1 MSEPRPAG
9 LLVKT
14 EEAGARV
21 EARTWGWR
29 HGGRHAWALNSIDLD
44 IVPGERILIL
54 GPSGS
59 GKSTLLA
66 GLAGILGGEDEGE
79 ARGSLSV
86 DGMPP
91 EQQRGRIGLVMQDP
105 EAQVVLARV
114 GDDVAF
120 PMENLSVPREQIWP
134 RVGQALQEVGLGL
147 PFDHPTSALSG
158 GQKQRL
164 ALAAILAMRP
174 GLLILDEPTA
184 NLDPVGVAEVRD
196 AVEGVLAASGATL
209 VVVEHRVDV
218 WAGLVDRI
226 IVILEGR
233 IAADGPVERILAE
246 QGNLLKEQGIW
257 LPGDDVAA
265 AVGTLEKRRP
275 ETSPSDPILSVRG
288 LTIGYDPEHPIRTG
302 IDLDIARG
310 QSTCIVGPNGTGK
323 STLGLTLAGLLPAL
337 DGNVSA
343 APRNP
348 VRSASAD
355 PHQWRSA
362 DLLGRISM
370 VFQEPEYQFLA
381 RSVREELEIGPR
393 QAGMS
398 EDELVPLVE
407 EHLKALGLSTLA
419 EANPMTLSGGE
430 KRRLS
435 VASALISA
443 PELLILDE
451 PTFGQDRGT
460 WIGLVRLLREARD
473 RGTTLVSITH
483 DPAYVAAMGDTVIDL
498 SDIGAPGRAGR
509 TGTAGSAG
517 NSGSAGASRGT
528 GNSRSTEN
536 LGGTEGAKNDSR
548 GARENGG
555 VNRTNLPGENRTRS
569 ENEGLCGASTPRQSA
584 TQNDTLS
591 LSEGAARNDTPALS
605 ENAARTGNGPSN
617 ENESA
622 SCAQVHSAA
631 ERKALST
638 RLDVPSRR
646 LRLLNRV
653 NPVTQV
659 LALIVMTTPL
669 LITIDPISAG
679 TALGLE
685 ILLLPLA
692 QIRPTTL
699 ALRMIP
705 LLIAA
710 PIAALSMLLYAN
722 PGGEIFWSL
731 GPAIISERS
740 IRLALGILVR
750 VLAVGA
756 PAIILLSKID
766 PTDMAD
772 GLSQVLHMPA
782 RPVLATLAAARM
794 TGLMAADWK
803 ALEQARRIRGIGD
816 ARVVVSALRG
826 SFSLLVFALRRSA
839 KLSLTME
846 ARGFGTARTR
856 TWARPSHVGMAD
868 AVMMIVALII
878 PAAALTASVLS
889 GSFELI
895 GR

>member
-1 MSEPRPAG
+1 MSEPRPTG

-21 EARTWGWR
+21 EARAWGWR

-44 IVPGERILIL
+44 IAPGERVLIL

-66 GLAGILGGEDEGE
+66 GLAGILGGEDEGD

-134 RVGQALQEVGLGL
+134 RVGQALEEVGLGL

-184 NLDPVGVAEVRD
+184 NLDPDGVAEVRD

-233 IAADGPVERILAE
+233 IAADGPVDRILAE
-246 QGNLLKEQGIW
+246 QGSLLKEQGIW

-265 AVGTLEKRRP
+265 AVGTLEERRP

-288 LTIGYDPEHPIRTG
+288 LTIGYDPEHPVRTG

-310 QSTCIVGPNGTGK
+310 QSTCIIGPNGTGK
-323 STLGLTLAGLLPAL
+323 STLGLTFAGLLPAL

-343 APRNP
+343 VPRNP

-381 RSVREELEIGPR
+381 RSVREELEIGPW

-398 EDELVPLVE
+398 EDELAPLVE
-407 EHLKALGLSTLA
+407 EHLKALGLSALA

-460 WIGLVRLLREARD
+460 WIELVRLLRDARD

-498 SDIGAPGRAGR
+498 SDIGAPGRAGN
-509 TGTAGSAG
+509 A
-517 NSGSAGASRGT
+517 

-536 LGGTEGAKNDSR
+536 LGGTEGAKNNSR
-548 GARENGG
+548 GGSENGG
-555 VNRTNLPGENRTRS
+555 VNRTNPTGENRTWS
-569 ENEGLCGASTPRQSA
+569 ENEGLRETASPRQSA
-584 TQNDTLS
+584 TRNDSPTLS
-591 LSEGAARNDTPALS
+591 GGGTRNDPLALS
-605 ENAARTGNGPSN
+605 ENAARTENGPSN
-617 ENESA
+617 DNEAA
-622 SCAQVHSAA
+622 SLAQVPSAA
-631 ERKALST
+631 EHKAPST
-638 RLDVPSRR
+638 RLDAPSRR
-646 LRLLNRV
+646 RRLLNRV

-679 TALGLE
+679 IALGLE

-705 LLIAA
+705 FLIAA

-878 PAAALTASVLS
+878 PTAALTASVLS

>member
-21 EARTWGWR
+21 EARAWGWR
-29 HGGRHAWALNSIDLD
+29 HGGRHAWALDSIDLD
-44 IVPGERILIL
+44 IAPGERVLIL

-79 ARGSLSV
+79 ARGTLSV

-134 RVGQALQEVGLGL
+134 RVGEALDEVGLGL
-147 PFDHPTSALSG
+147 PLDHPTSALSG

-233 IAADGPVERILAE
+233 IAADGPVDRILAE

-265 AVGTLEKRRP
+265 AVGAPLAQPDAK
-275 ETSPSDPILSVRG
+275 SSVDPILSVRG
-288 LTIGYDPEHPIRTG
+288 LAIGYDPEHPIRTG

-310 QSTCIVGPNGTGK
+310 QSTCIIGPNGTGK

-337 DGNVSA
+337 DGNVSV

-393 QAGMS
+393 KAGMS
-398 EDELVPLVE
+398 EAELAPLVE

-451 PTFGQDRGT
+451 PTFGQDRET
-460 WIGLVRLLREARD
+460 WIGLVRLLRDVRD

-483 DPAYVAAMGDTVIDL
+483 DPAYIAAMGDMVIDL
-498 SDIGAPGRAGR
+498 ADIGAPGRAG
-509 TGTAGSAG
+509 SAG
-517 NSGSAGASRGT
+517 RIGST
-528 GNSRSTEN
+528 GNRPS
-536 LGGTEGAKNDSR
+536 
-548 GARENGG
+548 
-555 VNRTNLPGENRTRS
+555 S
-569 ENEGLCGASTPRQSA
+569 ENEA
-584 TQNDTLS
+584 DS
-591 LSEGAARNDTPALS
+591 LAQARIAVDCTAP
-605 ENAARTGNGPSN
+605 
-617 ENESA
+617 
-622 SCAQVHSAA
+622 
-631 ERKALST
+631 ST
-638 RLDVPSRR
+638 RLEAPSRR
-646 LRLLNRV
+646 RRILNRV

-679 TALGLE
+679 IALALE

-692 QIRPTTL
+692 QIRPATL

-722 PGGEIFWSL
+722 PGGEVFCSL

-740 IRLALGILVR
+740 VRLAFGILVR

-756 PAIILLSKID
+756 PAIILLSRID

-816 ARVVVSALRG
+816 ARAVVSAMKG

-846 ARGFGTARTR
+846 ARGFGAARTR
-856 TWARPSHVGMAD
+856 TWARPSHVGIAD
-868 AVMMIVALII
+868 AVMMLIALII
-878 PAAALTASVLS
+878 PIAALTASVLS

>member
-1 MSEPRPAG
+1 
-9 LLVKT
+9 
-14 EEAGARV
+14 
-21 EARTWGWR
+21 
-29 HGGRHAWALNSIDLD
+29 
-44 IVPGERILIL
+44 
-54 GPSGS
+54 
-59 GKSTLLA
+59 
-66 GLAGILGGEDEGE
+66 
-79 ARGSLSV
+79 
-86 DGMPP
+86 
-91 EQQRGRIGLVMQDP
+91 
-105 EAQVVLARV
+105 
-114 GDDVAF
+114 
-120 PMENLSVPREQIWP
+120 
-134 RVGQALQEVGLGL
+134 
-147 PFDHPTSALSG
+147 
-158 GQKQRL
+158 
-164 ALAAILAMRP
+164 
-174 GLLILDEPTA
+174 
-184 NLDPVGVAEVRD
+184 
-196 AVEGVLAASGATL
+196 
-209 VVVEHRVDV
+209 
-218 WAGLVDRI
+218 
-226 IVILEGR
+226 
-233 IAADGPVERILAE
+233 
-246 QGNLLKEQGIW
+246 
-257 LPGDDVAA
+257 
-265 AVGTLEKRRP
+265 
-275 ETSPSDPILSVRG
+275 
-288 LTIGYDPEHPIRTG
+288 
-302 IDLDIARG
+302 
-310 QSTCIVGPNGTGK
+310 
-323 STLGLTLAGLLPAL
+323 
-337 DGNVSA
+337 
-343 APRNP
+343 
-348 VRSASAD
+348 
-355 PHQWRSA
+355 
-362 DLLGRISM
+362 M

-398 EDELVPLVE
+398 EDELAPLVE
-407 EHLKALGLSTLA
+407 EHLKALGLSALA

-460 WIGLVRLLREARD
+460 WIGLVRLLRDARD

-517 NSGSAGASRGT
+517 NSGSTGASRGT

-536 LGGTEGAKNDSR
+536 LGGTEGAKNNSR
-548 GARENGG
+548 GGSENGG
-555 VNRTNLPGENRTRS
+555 VNRTNPPGENRTWS
-569 ENEGLCGASTPRQSA
+569 ENEGLRETASPRQSG
-584 TQNDTLS
+584 TRNDSPTLS
-591 LSEGAARNDTPALS
+591 GGGTRNYPLALS
-605 ENAARTGNGPSN
+605 ENAARTENGPSN
-617 ENESA
+617 ENEAA
-622 SCAQVHSAA
+622 SFAQVRSAA
-631 ERKALST
+631 EHKAPST
-638 RLDVPSRR
+638 RLDAPSRR
-646 LRLLNRV
+646 RRLLNRV

-679 TALGLE
+679 IALGLE

-756 PAIILLSKID
+756 PTIILLSKID

-878 PAAALTASVLS
+878 PTAALTASVLS

>member
-1 MSEPRPAG
+1 MSEPRPTG

-44 IVPGERILIL
+44 IAPGERVLIL

-134 RVGQALQEVGLGL
+134 RVGQALEEVGLGL

-226 IVILEGR
+226 IVILGGR
-233 IAADGPVERILAE
+233 IAADGPVDRILAE
-246 QGNLLKEQGIW
+246 QGSLLKEQGIW

-265 AVGTLEKRRP
+265 AVGAPEKRRH

-302 IDLDIARG
+302 INLDIARG
-310 QSTCIVGPNGTGK
+310 QSTCIIGPNGTGK

-343 APRNP
+343 VPRNP

-381 RSVREELEIGPR
+381 RSVREELEIGPW

-398 EDELVPLVE
+398 EDELAPLVE
-407 EHLKALGLSTLA
+407 EHLKALGLSALA

-460 WIGLVRLLREARD
+460 WIELVRLLREARD

-498 SDIGAPGRAGR
+498 SDIGAPGRAGN
-509 TGTAGSAG
+509 A
-517 NSGSAGASRGT
+517 

-536 LGGTEGAKNDSR
+536 LGGTEGAKNNSR
-548 GARENGG
+548 GGSENGG
-555 VNRTNLPGENRTRS
+555 VNRTNPTGENRTWS
-569 ENEGLCGASTPRQSA
+569 ENEGLRETASPRQSA
-584 TQNDTLS
+584 TRNDSPTLS
-591 LSEGAARNDTPALS
+591 GGGTRNDPLALS
-605 ENAARTGNGPSN
+605 ENAARTENGPSN
-617 ENESA
+617 ENEAA
-622 SCAQVHSAA
+622 SFAQVRSAA
-631 ERKALST
+631 EHKAPST
-638 RLDVPSRR
+638 RLDAPSRR
-646 LRLLNRV
+646 RRLLNRV

-679 TALGLE
+679 IALGLE

-878 PAAALTASVLS
+878 PTAALTASVLS